1 MEHITTNI
9 LIDPKD
15 FERFKIINIKR
26 KEKTGEAIGRLIS
39 ADVLQNNNLLM
50 VEWYEQHEEEEF

>member
-9 LIDPKD
+9 LIDPKN

-39 ADVLQNNNLLM
+39 ADVLQNSNLLM
-50 VEWYEQHEEEEF
+50 VE